1 MMHKNEIEEMEIV
14 ISKFLKFGVL
24 LSAFV
29 IFIGFLMFLITG
41 NSGYPGSTYPTGPIS
56 ILKGALAF
64 KSYAIILTGLM
75 ILIATPVFRVGVS
88 IIVFAKEKD
97 SLYVK
102 ITSFV
107 FIILI
112 ISFILGKV
120 E

>member
-1 MMHKNEIEEMEIV
+1 MHKNEIEEMEII

-29 IFIGFLMFLITG
+29 IFIGFAMFLSTG
-41 NSGYPGSTYPTGPIS
+41 NSGYAGSTYPTKPLA
-56 ILKGALAF
+56 ILQGALLL

-75 ILIATPVFRVGVS
+75 LLIATPVFRVGVS
-88 IIVFAKEKD
+88 IIVFIKEKD
-97 SLYVK
+97 FLYAK
-102 ITSFV
+102 ITSLVFV
-107 FIILI
+107 ILI